1 MAYFVVLRFH
11 YCIFEPPTLHG
22 CFFSTNLVHA
32 LQGPVPERLI
42 SVNSGLKFSSV
53 FVLYIPMYCLGNHF
67 VLSLL
72 YLVAKAQQYFV
83 PSSCM
88 FFDEKTVL
96 KIWLNPGL
104 KLSIF
109 QGTGPWSLFFTLSGH
124 LFSRSISHPLACP
137 RRPANLG
144 REREPPIKRSA
155 AN

>member
-1 MAYFVVLRFH
+1 MVYFVVLRFH

-32 LQGPVPERLI
+32 LGPVPERLI

-72 YLVAKAQQYFV
+72 YLVVKAQQYFV

-104 KLSIF
+104 NYPSFKEP
-109 QGTGPWSLFFTLSGH
+109 GPGRYFSL
-124 LFSRSISHPLACP
+124 
-137 RRPANLG
+137 
-144 REREPPIKRSA
+144 
-155 AN
+155 